1 MADFDVKDYWQIY
14 LNKEMKERVKQIQD
28 HLEDNYE
35 GKGDFLQAKLEQEQ
49 PLSLEDRIEK
59 ARKKREEFEEK
70 EQRLKQIKRE
80 RSQQDK
86 LRDKRELLKE
96 KQKKLEEVQESGVK
110 SEADLL
116 RREAFA
122 RVNRGYSIE
131 NHEIQEYIRNAVDS
145 KLESRPDVNELVE
158 DVQRLQRQVAE
169 LNGGEE
175 NYFMDLEA
183 VEVEKP

>member
-14 LNKEMKERVKQIQD
+14 LNEEMKERVKQIQD

-96 KQKKLEEVQESGVK
+96 KQKQLRKIQESGLN
-110 SEADLL
+110 SEAQLL
-116 RREAFA
+116 KEQALA
-122 RVNRGYSIE
+122 RVNRGYDIRDE
-131 NHEIQEYIRNAVDS
+131 EIQEYIRDSVDRA
-145 KLESRPDVNELVE
+145 LEKRPDLDELVE

-175 NYFMDLEA
+175 DYFMDLGDL
-183 VEVEKP
+183 EVKA